1 MRSQLGH
8 FLERHRTA
16 VQVALD
22 CLAWIL
28 AVPLALIL
36 RYEFETTASPWGPFT
51 LKGVLAQTLIAC
63 VVQATLGLAFGLY
76 RGLWRYGSFDEVAH
90 LARSTVV
97 VTVCLAVINAI
108 VSRQLVPMSVVF
120 VAGVVALVLMAA
132 VRYLWR
138 LSLERRNRPSEEH
151 ATPVLIFGAGEGA
164 VQLLTSMLRN
174 PKSPYLPVG
183 LLDDDPAKRNLR
195 IMGVPV
201 LGNLSNI
208 EEVVGRTG
216 ATTLI
221 LAIPSAGSELV
232 RQVSE
237 IALDLA
243 LDLKILP
250 PLEELLDGVVGMG
263 DLRPVTESD
272 LLGRH
277 AIETDIDAIAGY
289 LTGRR
294 VLVTGAGGS
303 IGSELCFQ
311 IARFAPEELVML
323 DRDESALHALQL
335 RIEGRAMLDTRNLV
349 VCDIRDRDALDAVFS
364 EHRPDVVFHAAA
376 LKHLPLLELH
386 PKEAVKTNVLGTQN
400 VLDAAERHRVGR
412 LINISTDKAADP
424 TSVLGYSKRIAERLT
439 AEVARRTELPYL
451 SVRFGNVLGSR
462 GSVLTAFRAQVEAG
476 GPITVT
482 HPEVTRYFM
491 LVEEAVE
498 LVIQAGAIG
507 RPGEVLV
514 LDMGKPVRID
524 DVARR
529 MASQAPRPI
538 EIVYTGLRPGE
549 KLHEVLYGA
558 DEQVDERP
566 IHPLISHVAVPPLD
580 VTAIDPLTADI
591 PDVEV
596 VTSLAALCVAAP
608 EPSTDTT
615 AEQR

>member
-1 MRSQLGH
+1 MGPQVGH

-22 CLAWIL
+22 CLAWAV
-28 AVPLALIL
+28 AVPLALVL
-36 RYEFETTASPWGPFT
+36 RYEFETTSNEWGPFT
-51 LKGVLAQTLIAC
+51 PSGLLAQVLLAC
-63 VVQATLGLAFGLY
+63 AIQCALGLAFGLY

-108 VSRQLVPMSVVF
+108 LAHQLVPMSVVF
-120 VAGVVALVLMAA
+120 FAGVIALVLMAA

-138 LSLERRNRPSEEH
+138 LSLERRNRPKE
-151 ATPVLIFGAGEGA
+151 ADAAPVLVFGAGEGA

-174 PKSPYLPVG
+174 PSSPYLPVG
-183 LLDDDPAKRNLR
+183 LLDDNPSKRKLR

-201 LGNLSNI
+201 LGNRSTI
-208 EEVVGRTG
+208 AEAVRRTG

-221 LAIPSAGSELV
+221 LAVPSAGPELV
-232 RQVSE
+232 RELSE
-237 IALDLA
+237 VALDLGV
-243 LDLKILP
+243 DLKVLP
-250 PLEELLDGVVGMG
+250 PIDELLDGVVSVG
-263 DLRPVTESD
+263 DLRPVSEAD

-277 AIETDIDAIAGY
+277 LIDTDVDAIAGY

-311 IARFAPEELVML
+311 IARFAPAELVML

-335 RIEGRAMLDTRNLV
+335 RLEGRAMLDTRNLV
-349 VCDIRDRDALDAVFS
+349 VCDIRDRDALDAAFR
-364 EHRPDVVFHAAA
+364 EHRPEVVFHAAA
-376 LKHLPLLELH
+376 LKHLPLLEMH
-386 PKEAVKTNVLGTQN
+386 PKEAVKTNVFGTRN
-400 VLDAAERHRVGR
+400 VLEVALAHRVSR

-424 TSVLGYSKRIAERLT
+424 VSVLGYSKRIAERLT
-439 AEVARRTELPYL
+439 AEVAARTELPYV

-462 GSVLTAFRAQVEAG
+462 GSVLTAFRSQLESG

-491 LVEEAVE
+491 MVEEAVQ
-498 LVIQAGAIG
+498 LVIQAGAVG
-507 RPGEVLV
+507 RPGEALV
-514 LDMGKPVRID
+514 LDMGEPVRID

-529 MASQAPRPI
+529 LAAQAPRPV

-549 KLHEVLYGA
+549 KLHEVLRGA
-558 DEQVDERP
+558 NEVDERVA
-566 IHPLISHVAVPPLD
+566 HPLISHVPVPPLEAS
-580 VTAIDPLTADI
+580 AIDALAADL

-596 VTSLAALCVAAP
+596 VASLVTLCTTAP
-608 EPSTDTT
+608 ESAPGTT
-615 AEQR
+615 TELR

>member
-1 MRSQLGH
+1 MGAQVGH

-16 VQVALD
+16 LQVALD
-22 CLAWIL
+22 CAAWVL

-36 RYEFETTASPWGPFT
+36 RYELETASAPWGPFT
-51 LKGVLAQTLIAC
+51 PAGLLAQIVIAC
-63 VVQATLGLAFGLY
+63 LVQCAFGLAFGLY

-108 VSRQLVPMSVVF
+108 VSRQLVPMSVIF
-120 VAGVVALVLMAA
+120 FAGVVALVLMAA

-138 LSLERRNRPSEEH
+138 LSLERRNRPRDED

-174 PKSPYLPVG
+174 PNSPYLPIG
-183 LLDDDPAKRNLR
+183 LLDDDPGKRNLR

-201 LGNLSNI
+201 LGNLSTI
-208 EEVVGRTG
+208 GEVAGRTG
-216 ATTLI
+216 AKTLI
-221 LAIPSAGSELV
+221 LAVPSAGAELV
-232 RQVSE
+232 REVSE
-237 IALDLA
+237 IALDLG

-250 PLEELLDGVVGMG
+250 PLEELLDGVVGVG
-263 DLRPVTESD
+263 DLRPVTEAD

-277 AIETDIDAIAGY
+277 VIDTDVDAIAGY

-311 IARFAPEELVML
+311 IARFAPAELVML

-349 VCDIRDRDALDAVFS
+349 VCDIRDARALDAAFA
-364 EHRPDVVFHAAA
+364 EHRPEVVFHAAA

-386 PKEAVKTNVLGTQN
+386 PKEAVKTNVVGTQN
-400 VLDAAERHRVGR
+400 VLDAALRHGVTR

-439 AEVARRTELPYL
+439 AEVAQRSELPYV

-491 LVEEAVE
+491 MVEEAVQ
-498 LVIQAGAIG
+498 LVIQAGAVG
-507 RPGEVLV
+507 RPGEALV
-514 LDMGKPVRID
+514 LDMGEPVRID

-529 MASQAPRPI
+529 MAAQSPRPI

-549 KLHEVLYGA
+549 KLHEVLHGA
-558 DEQVDERP
+558 DEQIDERVA
-566 IHPLISHVAVPPLD
+566 HPLISHVVVPPLD
-580 VTAIDPLTADI
+580 PASIDPLTADI
-591 PDVEV
+591 PDLEV
-596 VTSLAALCVAAP
+596 VATLATLCAP
-608 EPSTDTT
+608 SPRRPSETP
-615 AEQR
+615 RP